1 MDILTFVVTRAALR
15 TSEACA
21 PPPLTYEKP
30 SSIAAT
36 SRASASATPRE
47 SIAKRYEVNGYV
59 RNLPDG
65 QVELVAEGEKH
76 ELAAFLDDVR
86 ERLVRYIRD
95 ERVDTQ
101 PATGEFAGFEIRH

>member
-1 MDILTFVVTRAALR
+1 M
-15 TSEACA
+15 C
-21 PPPLTYEKP
+21 
-30 SSIAAT
+30 AT
-36 SRASASATPRE
+36 SAHLRKTVLYLGHVQGVGFRYTTQ

-86 ERLVRYIRD
+86 ERMTRFIRD

-101 PATGEFAGFEIRH
+101 SASGEFAGFEVRH

>member
-1 MDILTFVVTRAALR
+1 MCAATAQLR
-15 TSEACA
+15 KTVLYRGHVQGVGFRYTAQ
-21 PPPLTYEKP
+21 
-30 SSIAAT
+30 SIA
-36 SRASASATPRE
+36 R
-47 SIAKRYEVNGYV
+47 RYEVSGFV

-86 ERLVRYIRD
+86 ERMVRHIRD

-101 PATGEFAGFEIRH
+101 PASGEFAGFEIRF

>member
-1 MDILTFVVTRAALR
+1 MCATTAHLR
-15 TSEACA
+15 KTVHYRGHVQGVGFRY
-21 PPPLTYEKP
+21 T
-30 SSIAAT
+30 T
-36 SRASASATPRE
+36 E

-86 ERLVRYIRD
+86 ERMIRYIRD

-101 PATGEFAGFEIRH
+101 PANGEFAGFAVRH